1 MSLYLVTIK
10 SLARRIDVEVI
21 IHFLGSF
28 FWHSGHIQKSQL

>member
-21 IHFLGSF
+21 IPFLGRNQ
-28 FWHSGHIQKSQL
+28 G